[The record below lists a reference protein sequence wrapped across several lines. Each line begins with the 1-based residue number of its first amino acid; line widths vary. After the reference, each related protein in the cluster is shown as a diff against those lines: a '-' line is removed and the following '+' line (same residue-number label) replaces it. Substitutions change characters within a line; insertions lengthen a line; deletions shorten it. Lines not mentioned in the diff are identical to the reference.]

1 MIAYSL
7 QIYCDFSGY
16 SDMAI
21 GVSKIIGIDLPENF
35 NMPYLAVS
43 PIDFWRRWHITLSSW
58 LRDYLYFSLPLR
70 RNRPWDKYRN
80 TAITFLLSGLWHG
93 AGWTFV
99 CWGALHGVALSG
111 SHWWAARRL
120 RLGRL
125 PSQSMGVRLICWL
138 STYVFICVT
147 WVFFRSQ
154 SLPAILTIL
163 RKMAG
168 MAPGGIVWLYSPL
181 LMVLPIVIAGHVVGS
196 LAARRSVATAPGR
209 WLLPTVLPSSF
220 ISDCGPWSQ
229 IEANRLSGVYVLL
242 RPTLLGG
249 FIAGSWVLAMLLFC
263 AIGSTPF
270 IYFQF

>member
-1 MIAYSL
+1 
-7 QIYCDFSGY
+7 
-16 SDMAI
+16 
-21 GVSKIIGIDLPENF
+21 
-35 NMPYLAVS
+35 
-43 PIDFWRRWHITLSSW
+43 
-58 LRDYLYFSLPLR
+58 
-70 RNRPWDKYRN
+70 
-80 TAITFLLSGLWHG
+80 
-93 AGWTFV
+93 
-99 CWGALHGVALSG
+99 
-111 SHWWAARRL
+111 
-120 RLGRL
+120 L

-147 WVFFRSQ
+147 WVLFRSQ

-196 LAARRSVATAPGR
+196 LAARRSVATTPGR

>member
-1 MIAYSL
+1 MV
-7 QIYCDFSGY
+7 
-16 SDMAI
+16 I

-70 RNRPWDKYRN
+70 RNRPWDAYRN

-120 RLGRL
+120 RLGHL

-138 STYVFICVT
+138 STYVFICIT
-147 WVFFRSQ
+147 WVLFRSQ
-154 SLPAILTIL
+154 SLTAILTIL

-168 MAPGGIVWLYSPL
+168 MAPGGIVWIYSPL
-181 LMVLPIVIAGHVVGS
+181 LMVLPIVIAGHVVGT
-196 LAARRSVATAPGR
+196 LAGRRSVATAPVR
-209 WLLPTVLPSSF
+209 RPRPTVLPF
-220 ISDCGPWSQ
+220 ISRCGPWSQ
-229 IEANRLSGVYVLL
+229 IKASRLSGVYVLL
-242 RPTLLGG
+242 RPSFLGG